1 MDKQAKTRRRSPLG
15 WALSFAGSRKGSYV
29 GSVLLAL
36 LSVGCGFVPYIFMA
50 KIMKGLLE
58 KTADF
63 QYCLTQCL

>member
-36 LSVGCGFVPYIFMA
+36 LSVLHHDDHFCLY
-50 KIMKGLLE
+50 GL
-58 KTADF
+58 
-63 QYCLTQCL
+63 